1 MLSLSNGGWHAPC
14 WRPNDEGL
22 RRRHRRT
29 AGAPLSQGKAGNNL
43 WGAIK

>member
-14 WRPNDEGL
+14 CRRSDEGL
-22 RRRHRRT
+22 RQRRGRT
-29 AGAPLSQGKAGNNL
+29 VGAPLSQGKAGNNL